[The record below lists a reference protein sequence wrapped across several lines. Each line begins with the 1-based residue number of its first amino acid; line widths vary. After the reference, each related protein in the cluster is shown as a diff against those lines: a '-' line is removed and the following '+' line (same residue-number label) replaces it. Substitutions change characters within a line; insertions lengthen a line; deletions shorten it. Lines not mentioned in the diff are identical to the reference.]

1 MLIHFVLNYITILNA
16 RILVWPNLVQTLFG
30 QILFKPSP
38 PCLVGLTQFL
48 ATWLP
53 SCVARPDDLQEI
65 HLVLE
70 FHRADGATYVE
81 WIDMENG
88 DEHIWLI
95 YLDIPMWMIY
105 LFETIEMSIAMD
117 GYG

>member
-1 MLIHFVLNYITILNA
+1 MA
-16 RILVWPNLVQTLFG
+16 LVEKQ
-30 QILFKPSP
+30 
-38 PCLVGLTQFL
+38 
-48 ATWLP
+48 
-53 SCVARPDDLQEI
+53 
-65 HLVLE
+65 
-70 FHRADGATYVE
+70 TYVE